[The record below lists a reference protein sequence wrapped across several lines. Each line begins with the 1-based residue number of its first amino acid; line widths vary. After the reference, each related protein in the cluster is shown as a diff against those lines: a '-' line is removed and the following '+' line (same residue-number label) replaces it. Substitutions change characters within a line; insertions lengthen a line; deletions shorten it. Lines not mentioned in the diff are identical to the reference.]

1 MQPPNAAPSVPAGP
15 TSAPTSF
22 DPIAEME
29 DKRNRKEKRERQL
42 ENLKSN
48 RSSKRINVYLTL
60 GILTLLFGFSFFP
73 LSQGDISSN
82 PHESCLLRK

>member
-29 DKRNRKEKRERQL
+29 DKRNRKEKGKLIISFNSDEDFERIIQI
-42 ENLKSN
+42 LK
-48 RSSKRINVYLTL
+48 K
-60 GILTLLFGFSFFP
+60 
-73 LSQGDISSN
+73 
-82 PHESCLLRK
+82 